1 METHTQE
8 VVKRLAA
15 EWDITVLTTDPSGE
29 LPTRERRRDGVMI
42 ARVPAYPRKGDLF
55 LAPRI
60 PEFIARGRWDL
71 IHCQGYHTLV
81 PPLAMLAAMMLGTN
95 FLISLHS
102 GGHASAIRR
111 AIRRPQHLVLRPLI
125 SRAQRIIAVSRF
137 ERDAFAASLGIS
149 RRRFAII
156 PNGADM
162 PTPRPQPIPGAS
174 PLIVSVGRL
183 ERYKGHHRIVD
194 AMPHILAREPAA
206 MLVIAG
212 SGPQEGELRRR
223 AQALG
228 VATRV
233 RIAPIKPDDRQAMS
247 DLLGAASV
255 VAVLSQYESHGLAAV
270 EAAGLGRPL
279 VVSDATALRDLVRRG
294 EARGVPLAATP
305 KAIAASLLDEAD
317 RPPRTHDAPPTWD
330 ECAAALA
337 VCYRQILGV
346 AA

>member
-1 METHTQE
+1 
-8 VVKRLAA
+8 L
-15 EWDITVLTTDPSGE
+15 L
-29 LPTRERRRDGVMI
+29 RER
-42 ARVPAYPRKGDLF
+42 YDL
-55 LAPRI
+55 L
-60 PEFIARGRWDL
+60 
-71 IHCQGYHTLV
+71 HVQGIHTLV
-81 PPLAMLAAMMLGTN
+81 PPLAMLAAMMMGTP

-102 GGHASAIRR
+102 GGHASPIRR

-125 SRAQRIIAVSRF
+125 GRARRIIAVSRF

-149 RRRFAII
+149 RRRFEII
-156 PNGADM
+156 PNGADL
-162 PTPRPQPIPGAS
+162 PTPRARAFPGAY

-194 AMPHILAREPAA
+194 AMPHILARQPTA

-223 AQALG
+223 AVALG
-228 VATRV
+228 VAPHV
-233 RIAPIKPDDRQAMS
+233 RIAPVEPDDRQAMA

-294 EARGVPLAATP
+294 EARGVPLGATP
-305 KAIAASLLDEAD
+305 MAIGASLLDEAE
-317 RPPRTHDAPPTWD
+317 RPPRAHDAPPTWD
-330 ECAAALA
+330 ACAAALA
-337 VCYRQILGV
+337 GCYRQVLGI